1 MDAAQDSWPAPDETP
16 IDLTPLD
23 LTPIDP
29 HDHALVTPPSGS
41 AVMASTADGT
51 YSFLTPPVMQAPRA
65 PAAGAETAENL
76 FGIDQPDVRA
86 TVAGVDDPGGPATTS
101 SGEAARLG
109 PAHHVA
115 LPLPGGVDTLRDGID
130 SWFLNRELSW
140 LQFNDRVLEL
150 ASEPGIPLL
159 ERAKFVAIAS
169 TNLDEFFQVRVAALK
184 DTIAAGLDRP
194 TPDGRTPA
202 QQLADISA
210 AVPEFVDRLDAA
222 FVDRLVP
229 ELAAAGISLIDYADL
244 AEDEVAA
251 LDIWFDER
259 VFPVLTPLAVDP
271 GHPFPY
277 ISDLA
282 LSLAVNVADPE
293 TGDRRFARLKVPNV
307 FPRLVEV
314 SIGRLLP
321 VEQLIAAKLDELFVG
336 MIVEEWAPFRVS
348 RNADL
353 TVEEEEAEDLLEA
366 VEMELRRRRFN
377 RAVRL
382 EVAHDIGA
390 EILEL
395 LVRELDLTHDDVTY
409 HRSPLDLSCL
419 WQLQSLDRPDLKDEP
434 WTPVTAG
441 RLVAADESDRPIFD
455 VIRHRSMLVHH
466 PYESFSTSVEE
477 FISQA
482 AADPKV
488 QSIKMTLYRAGGD
501 SAIIRSLI
509 RAAESGK
516 QVAVLVELK
525 ARFDEA
531 NNVQWA
537 KQLERA
543 GVHVVYGMVGLKT
556 HSKVVLVVRDD
567 GDQLRRYCH
576 VGTGNYNAKT
586 AKIYEDLGILT
597 CDDDIGDDA
606 LALFNHLTG
615 YSRSVEYKTLLVAPR
630 DLRTQL
636 TDLIDHEAEFGV
648 DGHITLKC
656 NSIADP
662 QMVEALYR
670 ANEAGV
676 KIDLIVRGICCLRAG
691 VPGLSENIRVRS
703 VLGRFL
709 EHSRIYR
716 FAHGNV
722 VSPTDPSRIDDAETD
737 EVFLI
742 GSADLMPRNL
752 ARRVEVLVPID
763 HERHRMWLDQ
773 AIAFALADDV
783 VAWELQPDD
792 EWKRVGPTDAFE
804 PHPQSRMYEWTV
816 DQQTVGRATS

>member
-1 MDAAQDSWPAPDETP
+1 MDPAVAPWPAP
-16 IDLTPLD
+16 
-23 LTPIDP
+23 
-29 HDHALVTPPSGS
+29 S
-41 AVMASTADGT
+41 
-51 YSFLTPPVMQAPRA
+51 
-65 PAAGAETAENL
+65 
-76 FGIDQPDVRA
+76 
-86 TVAGVDDPGGPATTS
+86 
-101 SGEAARLG
+101 EAAAVVGAPER
-109 PAHHVA
+109 PA
-115 LPLPGGVDTLRDGID
+115 LPLQTTESVRSEAID
-130 SWFLNRELSW
+130 AWFLNRELSW
-140 LQFNDRVLEL
+140 LAFNERVLEL

-184 DTIAAGLDRP
+184 DTIAAGIDRP

-202 QQLADISA
+202 QQLADIAA
-210 AVPEFVDRLDAA
+210 AVPEFVERLDST
-222 FVDRLVP
+222 FVDHLVP
-229 ELAAAGISLIDYADL
+229 ELSDAGVELVDYADL
-244 AEDEVAA
+244 DLDEQQALAA
-251 LDIWFDER
+251 WFDDR

-314 SIGRLLP
+314 SIGRFLP

-336 MIVEEWAPFRVS
+336 MVVEEWAPFRVS

-353 TVEEEEAEDLLEA
+353 TLEEEDAEDLLEA

-382 EVAHDIGA
+382 EVSHDIGA

-395 LVRELDLTHDDVTY
+395 LIRELDLTLDDVTY

-419 WQLQSLDRPDLKDEP
+419 WELQGLDRPDLKDEP
-434 WTPVTAG
+434 WPPVTAG
-441 RLVAADESDRPIFD
+441 RLVAAEESDRPIFD

-466 PYESFSTSVEE
+466 PYESFGSSIEE

-482 AADPKV
+482 AADTRV

-501 SAIIRSLI
+501 SAVIRSLI

-537 KQLERA
+537 KQLERS

-567 GDQLRRYCH
+567 GDRLRRYCH

-597 CDDDIGDDA
+597 CDDDVGDDA
-606 LALFNHLTG
+606 LELFNHLTG

-636 TDLIDHEAEFGV
+636 TDLIEHEAQFGSE
-648 DGHITLKC
+648 GHITLKC

-662 QMVEALYR
+662 GMVEALY
-670 ANEAGV
+670 AASDAGV
-676 KIDLIVRGICCLRAG
+676 RIDCIVRGLCCLRAG
-691 VPGLSENIRVRS
+691 VFGLSDNIRVRS
-703 VLGRFL
+703 ILGRYL
-709 EHSRIYR
+709 EHSRVYR

-722 VSPTDPSRIDDAETD
+722 AAPGRDERIGDAESD
-737 EVFLI
+737 AVHLI

-752 ARRVEVLVPID
+752 NRRVEVLVPIE
-763 HERHRMWLDQ
+763 HPRHTAWLDQ
-773 AIAFALADDV
+773 LLEFALEDGV
-783 VAWELQPDD
+783 VAWELRPDD
-792 EWKRVGPTDAFE
+792 RWERVGPTDAFE
-804 PHPQSRMYEWTV
+804 PHPQERMYRWTV
-816 DQQTVGRATS
+816 DQQTVGRATSPTGTTT